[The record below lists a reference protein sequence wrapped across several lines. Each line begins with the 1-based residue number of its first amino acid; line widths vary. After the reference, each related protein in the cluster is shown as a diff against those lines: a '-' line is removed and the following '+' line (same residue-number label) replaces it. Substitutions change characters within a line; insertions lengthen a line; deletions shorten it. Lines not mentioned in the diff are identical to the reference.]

1 MAKELTMNNIIA
13 KTYNKHPFVEM
24 EKQNAPW
31 IDSVRTAVNTYVA
44 RMEEL
49 IKMEAEFE
57 GQPELAN
64 DDFLYERFVDNRDGD
79 MFVANWEIF
88 KFFVAKLEIKI
99 AKEVIGEWLYTE
111 HDVEMYRYFHNM
123 KVNINNKCQPKFI
136 KFKSGVDAKLY
147 SVSSAELM
155 QTAKVYYYSEE
166 YKSHDT
172 YFCMMELFYPL
183 FDCVDNLVKHV
194 KMNQTWNDVDF
205 FDVERYVIPHQVGNA
220 GKFDSMQDVRWQEQS
235 QELPKE
241 EEVTN
246 VVGAQLTKFAEMVCH
261 DFLDKCNK
269 SLKYRALHAALA
281 SVAKSLYKEYAKE
294 NMGTMLLF
302 ATDKDDIEKVGEL
315 AVMYVSGVRNK

>member
-1 MAKELTMNNIIA
+1 MNTIIA

-31 IDSVRTAVNTYVA
+31 VDSVRTAVNTYVA

-64 DDFLYERFVDNRDGD
+64 DDFLYERFVDNRDSD
-79 MFVANWEIF
+79 MFVANWQIF

-123 KVNINNKCQPKFI
+123 NVNINNKCQPKFI

-147 SVSSAELM
+147 SVSSEGLL

-166 YKSHDT
+166 YKSCNV
-172 YFCMMELFYPL
+172 YFCMMEMFYPL

-205 FDVERYVIPHQVGNA
+205 FEVERYALPHHVG
-220 GKFDSMQDVRWQEQS
+220 GKGMFDNMKDVRWQEQI
-235 QELPKE
+235 QEQPK

-246 VVGAQLTKFAEMVCH
+246 VVGAKFTVFADMVCK

-269 SLKYRALHAALA
+269 SLKYRALHAALT
-281 SVAKSLYKEYAKE
+281 SVAKDLYKEYAKE
-294 NMGTMLLF
+294 NMGNMQIL
-302 ATDKDDIEKVGEL
+302 ATDKDDIEQVGEL
-315 AVMYVSGVRNK
+315 AVMYASGVCNK

>member
-1 MAKELTMNNIIA
+1 MNNIIA

-172 YFCMMELFYPL
+172 YFCMMEMFYPL

-205 FDVERYVIPHQVGNA
+205 FEVERYVVPHQVGNA
-220 GKFDSMQDVRWQEQS
+220 GKFDAMQDVRWQEQS
-235 QELPKE
+235 HELPKE
-241 EEVTN
+241 EYTVKR
-246 VVGAQLTKFAEMVCH
+246 VAE
-261 DFLDKCNK
+261 
-269 SLKYRALHAALA
+269 
-281 SVAKSLYKEYAKE
+281 
-294 NMGTMLLF
+294 
-302 ATDKDDIEKVGEL
+302 DIENFKQYKTEMEIISTYNTPKANVIVHQPIPGSMEYIKGRTEFIEGMKL
-315 AVMYVSGVRNK
+315 FYQNLVKNGFNWDKAVKQAREHEKLKKYKSV